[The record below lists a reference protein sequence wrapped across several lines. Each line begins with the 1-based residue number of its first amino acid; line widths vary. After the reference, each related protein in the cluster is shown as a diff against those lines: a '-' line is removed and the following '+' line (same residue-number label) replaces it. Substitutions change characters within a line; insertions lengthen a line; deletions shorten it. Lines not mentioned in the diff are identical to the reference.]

1 MKGWYN
7 MEYIEAV
14 RINMGENINCLG
26 QDMGDILYLDKASI
40 KNGYGKFYS
49 IDGCLYAGEYKVNDF
64 KIITA
69 S

>member
-1 MKGWYN
+1 

-14 RINMGENINCLG
+14 RINIGEDINYLG
-26 QDMGDILYLDKASI
+26 QDIGDILYLDKASI

-49 IDGCLYAGEYKVNDF
+49 IDGCLYAGEYKVDDF
-64 KIITA
+64 QIMTA